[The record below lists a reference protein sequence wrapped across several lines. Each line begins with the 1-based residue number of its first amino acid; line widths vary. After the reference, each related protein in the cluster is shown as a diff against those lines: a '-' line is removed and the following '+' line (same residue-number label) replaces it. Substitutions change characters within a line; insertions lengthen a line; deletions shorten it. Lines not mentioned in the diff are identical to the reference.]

1 MPDHDPFYDEIMA
14 TAVQVQGL
22 WPARTPATYGIA
34 LDSAR
39 PPAQTLPELTDLLN
53 PLWRVSD
60 IAHPDDTHAS
70 LQIRSQIDRTCS
82 VHITHHPER
91 NE

>member
-1 MPDHDPFYDEIMA
+1 VAGPHPRHLRHRP
-14 TAVQVQGL
+14 GL
-22 WPARTPATYGIA
+22 RP
-34 LDSAR
+34 